1 MNQPL
6 QLLIVDDEPL
16 AHQVLL
22 HHLATEP
29 NVQVVAHCYNA
40 AEALAVLARQAV
52 DLMVLDIQMPVL
64 TGLEMLK
71 VLATPPQVIIT
82 SAYPQYA
89 LDGFALDVTDY
100 LLKPISGSR
109 LQQALEKVRRQ
120 QLARA
125 LLAKA
130 TTADAERASSASE
143 TTTVSPMVLPP
154 VELPVP
160 RSPFIVLKVEREL
173 RKFVLQQIS
182 CFEAYGNY
190 VKVWQA
196 GQMTLVNSTLKQ
208 IHQQCEAAGFVQV
221 HKSFLVNSALVVA
234 VDSHQIRLVDQL
246 QIKIGDAY
254 KDNARQI
261 LAGDPHS
268 SSRLA
273 RLKPL
278 R

>member
-40 AEALAVLARQAV
+40 AEALAVLARQPV
-52 DLMVLDIQMPVL
+52 DLMLLDIQMPVL

-109 LQQALEKVRRQ
+109 LQQALEKVRRR

-125 LLAKA
+125 LLAKVEAPA
-130 TTADAERASSASE
+130 TERTAFATES
-143 TTTVSPMVLPP
+143 TLVSPTVLTPA
-154 VELPVP
+154 ELPVP
-160 RSPFIVLKVEREL
+160 TNPFIVLKVEREL
-173 RKFVLQQIS
+173 RKFILQQIS

-196 GQMTLVNSTLKQ
+196 GHMTLVNSTLKQ
-208 IHQQCEAAGFVQV
+208 IYQQCEAAGFVQV
-221 HKSFLVNSALVVA
+221 HKSFLVNSAQVVA
-234 VDSHQIRLVDQL
+234 VDSHQVRLADQL

-261 LAGDPHS
+261 LAGGPH
-268 SSRLA
+268 
-273 RLKPL
+273 
-278 R
+278 